1 MMRDRRMVLH
11 SASYKPPIDFEDTS
25 TWPDYLRAALNGYR
39 WTFAGAQQAD
49 DILSRE
55 ALLGFHCTR
64 LLPYEAAEIL
74 ETGPC
79 PPSPKFLAKR
89 IDRAREARY
98 LPANIC
104 TRLLAENQA
113 ADANRV
119 GKICFVNMR
128 SCLREESSVRRF
140 FESWGGEVLYN
151 SHEEDPITGPALKRL
166 GEPYIVKVSVPVSML
181 EEFRYGLARYFAN
194 KLLNDST
201 GGEAGRPELPETC
214 VAGSVPPEW
223 VVELVSFRDAAF
235 ESLTHCHAQRWNLCK
250 TRGRG
255 YARQR

>member
-1 MMRDRRMVLH
+1 MLH
-11 SASYKPPIDFEDTS
+11 SAPYKPPIDFEDS
-25 TWPDYLRAALNGYR
+25 ATWPDCLKAALDKCTGTFTGY
-39 WTFAGAQQAD
+39 QQAD
-49 DILSRE
+49 EILSRE
-55 ALLGFHCTR
+55 TLLGFHCTR

-74 ETGPC
+74 ETGLC
-79 PPSPKFLAKR
+79 PPSPEFLEKR
-89 IDRAREARY
+89 INRAREAVY

-104 TRLLAENQA
+104 TRLLVGNQA

-166 GEPYIVKVSVPVSML
+166 GEPYIVKVSVPVNML

-214 VAGSVPPEW
+214 VAGSVPAEW

-235 ESLTHCHAQRWNLCK
+235 ESLTHCHAQGWNLCA
-250 TRGRG
+250 TRDPGTAGRP
-255 YARQR
+255 QL